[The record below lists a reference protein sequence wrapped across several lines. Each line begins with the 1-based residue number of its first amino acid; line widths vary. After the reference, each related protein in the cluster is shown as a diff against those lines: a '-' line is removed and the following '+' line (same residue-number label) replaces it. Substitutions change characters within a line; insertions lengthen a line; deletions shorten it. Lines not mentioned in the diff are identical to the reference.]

1 MDKMKVVCIGDS
13 LTYGYGVS
21 NKENWISFINKKNKL
36 NFINKGI
43 NGDTTGG
50 MLSRF
55 YRDVI
60 DDKPQYVLIMGGTN
74 DFITGNSLGAVQANI
89 MAMVH
94 QAYHNKIIPIIGTSI
109 KADVENIRED
119 WKAIADFKEVD
130 FKMAEYNKWLNKFC
144 SVFKIAD
151 IDFCTEFKNRTS
163 SKYSSFFIDGL
174 HPTKEGHE
182 IIADIVYDFIMR

>member
-1 MDKMKVVCIGDS
+1 MKTVCIGDS
-13 LTYGYGVS
+13 LTYGYGVH
-21 NKENWISFINKKNKL
+21 NGEKWISFINEKNKL

-60 DDKPQYVLIMGGTN
+60 DQKPEYVLIMGGTN

-94 QAYHNKIIPIIGTSI
+94 QAYHNKIIPIIGISI

-144 SVFKIAD
+144 SVFKIAY
-151 IDFCTEFKNRTS
+151 IDFYTEFKNRIS

-182 IIADIVYDFIMR
+182 IIADIVYDFIIR